1 MHLTAVPT
9 PPGSDLS
16 RSTGPAHLRKQ
27 VIEIFSAYN
36 CPNYFTAGIDAYRR
50 ENSWHNPGPDI
61 MMQAAKDAKLGL
73 AACWRVGDD
82 MPDMQAALPAS
93 VSIHPLYYSGATES
107 TRDVWRL
114 PGIADATEI
123 LTSLSNHV
131 L

>member
-1 MHLTAVPT
+1 
-9 PPGSDLS
+9 
-16 RSTGPAHLRKQ
+16 
-27 VIEIFSAYN
+27 
-36 CPNYFTAGIDAYRR
+36 
-50 ENSWHNPGPDI
+50 
-61 MMQAAKDAKLGL
+61 
-73 AACWRVGDD
+73 